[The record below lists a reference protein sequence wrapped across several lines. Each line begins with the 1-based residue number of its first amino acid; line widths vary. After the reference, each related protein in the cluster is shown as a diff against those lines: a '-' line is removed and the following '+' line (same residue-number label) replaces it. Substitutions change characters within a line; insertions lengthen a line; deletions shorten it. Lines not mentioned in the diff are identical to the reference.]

1 VLAVGDFATTLE
13 VEFPDSGRA
22 MSLQPNPSDDRV
34 YSHLLTLLSVSAAMV
49 GVCLTAV
56 GIVSVISALNKWEG
70 WVDDLLSVGSLI
82 FSLVTL
88 LSFLGIRTR
97 IRYTWP
103 KYLLLIDILFCI
115 GIGAMVVASFLLT
128 YVVV

>member
-1 VLAVGDFATTLE
+1 MTIVDPEL
-13 VEFPDSGRA
+13 
-22 MSLQPNPSDDRV
+22 DDRS

-56 GIVSVISALNKWEG
+56 GLVNVIESLNKWEG
-70 WVDDLLSVGSLI
+70 WVDDLLAVGSLV

-88 LSFLGIRTR
+88 MSFLGIRTR

-103 KYLLLIDILFCI
+103 RYVLVLDILFCL
-115 GIGAMVVASFLLT
+115 GIITMVVSSFLLT
-128 YVVV
+128 YFVI